1 MIPYTPKDPDFAD
14 RVKESFARQKF
25 MTLLKAKL
33 VKTEP
38 GFCEIHIPYDIS
50 LTQQHS
56 FFHAGIVGTIADN
69 AAGYAA
75 YSLMD
80 KDSSILSVE
89 FKLNLISPAEG
100 ELLIGRAQVLK
111 YGRTLTICR
120 SDVFIVKGGV
130 EKLCAASQSTL
141 MELPGRDDH

>member
-1 MIPYTPKDPDFAD
+1 MTPKDPDFVK
-14 RVKESFARQKF
+14 RVKESFERQGF

-33 VKTEP
+33 IKTEP
-38 GFCEIHIPYDIS
+38 GFCEIQIPYDIH
-50 LTQQHS
+50 LTQQHG

-80 KDSSILSVE
+80 KNSSILSVE
-89 FKLNLISPAEG
+89 FKLNLISPADG
-100 ELLIGRAQVLK
+100 DVLIGRAQVLK

-120 SDVFIVKGGV
+120 SDVFILKNGL

-141 MELPGRDDH
+141 MELPGRDDR